1 MCLCVGKSTLSKV
14 LAGSPNYVVTGGSVT
29 FKGLDLL
36 SRPVDHRAVAG
47 VFLAFQY
54 PLEIPMVSGFEMLRT
69 ALNERR
75 KWEGKE
81 EMDPAEFENLVKP
94 LMKVSQYPYSLF
106 PYTYTASAFMWH
118 HAHVWNVILAWE
130 YSDTLLR
137 FSRCTIYRALSLVS
151 LGVPCPICME

>member
-1 MCLCVGKSTLSKV
+1 MRVCARCSGKSTLSKV
-14 LAGSPNYVVTGGSVT
+14 LAGSPNYTVTGGSAI

-36 SRPVDHRAVAG
+36 SKPVDHRAVAG

-81 EMDPAEFENLVKP
+81 ELDAGQFEKIVKP
-94 LMKVSQYPYSLF
+94 LMKVGY
-106 PYTYTASAFMWH
+106 A
-118 HAHVWNVILAWE
+118 
-130 YSDTLLR
+130 
-137 FSRCTIYRALSLVS
+137 RAARIHSNSNFVK
-151 LGVPCPICME
+151 VTNW